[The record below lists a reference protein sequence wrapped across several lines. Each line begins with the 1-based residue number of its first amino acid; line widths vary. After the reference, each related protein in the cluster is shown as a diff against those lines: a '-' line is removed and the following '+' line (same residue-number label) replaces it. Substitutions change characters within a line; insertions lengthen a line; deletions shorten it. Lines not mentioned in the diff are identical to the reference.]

1 MTVRIAYG
9 ATGSPAVAKT
19 IDFPYMAYRMTPP
32 DYPRLTLG
40 GKSAAGIKETLTVRT
55 DASIDL
61 AFRNLL
67 RRDATHITLKRNLK
81 QWEQWAQNGSAWTLA
96 LDSTNTVNTTI
107 TNSPA
112 ADASVI
118 TVASAAGIVAGREY
132 VLRNEFDLEVVK
144 VSGIAGLDLTL
155 AEPLNFAFF
164 SGDRFRAEMYWPARL
179 VDNRPIIIERGP
191 LFYDVELRFMEDL
204 NSL

>member
-19 IDFPYMAYRMTPP
+19 IDLPYFIYRTLPP
-32 DYPRLTLG
+32 DYPRVTLSNR
-40 GKSAAGIKETLTVRT
+40 SASGIVETLTVRT
-55 DASIDL
+55 DAVMDI
-61 AFRNLL
+61 AVRNLL
-67 RRDATHITLKRNLK
+67 RRDAAHITLKRQIK

-112 ADASVI
+112 ADATVV
-118 TVASAAGIVAGREY
+118 TVASATGIVAGREY

-144 VSGIAGLDLTL
+144 VTGIAGLDLTL
-155 AEPLNFAFF
+155 TEPLNFAFF
-164 SGDRFRAEMYWPARL
+164 AGDRFRAEMFWPARL
-179 VDNRPIIIERGP
+179 MDNRPIIVERGP
-191 LFYDVELRFMEDL
+191 LFYDVEIRFREDL